1 MDAVVPSPAD
11 QVRVVESFDD
21 FYRRE
26 RRGLV
31 ALAYAL
37 TGNADA
43 ADDLAHEALSAAGRR
58 WDHVGAL
65 EQPIGWVRRVV
76 SNRSTSFV
84 RRRIVEAR
92 ALPRLIAR
100 TERSTIPSMPVESEH
115 VWAAIRRLPRRQA
128 QVVTLKALFRLS
140 LQEIADEL
148 GMTKETAQTHLTRAR
163 ATLTAVLEQED
174 IR

>member
-1 MDAVVPSPAD
+1 MDAVLPSVEP
-11 QVRVVESFDD
+11 VRVVESFDD

-31 ALAYAL
+31 ALAYGL
-37 TGNADA
+37 TGNAA
-43 ADDLAHEALSAAGRR
+43 VAEDLAHEALTAAGRR
-58 WDHVGAL
+58 WEHVGAL
-65 EQPIGWVRRVV
+65 EQPIGWVRRAVA
-76 SNRSTSFV
+76 NRSTSFI
-84 RRRIVEAR
+84 RRRMVEGKALAR
-92 ALPRLIAR
+92 LVSR
-100 TERSTIPSMPVESEH
+100 TQSASSPSMPIESEH

-148 GMTKETAQTHLTRAR
+148 GMSKETAQTHLSRAR
-163 ATLTAVLEQED
+163 AALTAVLDQED